1 MTTAAWIML
10 AITWTIV
17 IGFTSRFFWKVFVT
31 PVSPE
36 REAQMRDGI
45 LEKDA

>member
-1 MTTAAWIML
+1 MTTAAWAML

-17 IGFTSRFFWKVFVT
+17 IGFTVKFFWKVYTT
-31 PVSPE
+31 PLRPE
-36 REAQMRDGI
+36 RIEQMRDGI